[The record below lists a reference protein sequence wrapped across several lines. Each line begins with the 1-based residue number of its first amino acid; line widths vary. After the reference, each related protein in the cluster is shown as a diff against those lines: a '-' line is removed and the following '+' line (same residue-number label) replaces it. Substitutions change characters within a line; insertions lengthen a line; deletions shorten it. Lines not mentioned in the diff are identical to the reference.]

1 MLTDS
6 LVNTLVSKSGA
17 RWVVA
22 DALVEQ
28 RRRSAGAA
36 AQGQVGAVGARA
48 QDDAGGVE
56 EG

>member
-36 AQGQVGAVGARA
+36 AQG
-48 QDDAGGVE
+48 AGLSFWALMGLTTD
-56 EG
+56 